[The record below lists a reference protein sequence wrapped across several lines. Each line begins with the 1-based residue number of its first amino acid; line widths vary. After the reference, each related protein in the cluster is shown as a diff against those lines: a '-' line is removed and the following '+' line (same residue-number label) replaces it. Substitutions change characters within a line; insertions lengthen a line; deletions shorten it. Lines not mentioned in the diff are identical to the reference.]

1 MGSRSQYVTQGGRAA
16 LQRLAKAYEAT
27 LAAKL
32 ATMSPDAV
40 AAWREQEEVFISRWA
55 EELDKIGDRGVEY
68 EMMLDIQ
75 LINRSAAK
83 ARRGEKK

>member
-1 MGSRSQYVTQGGRAA
+1 MGSRSHYITQGGRAA
-16 LQRLAKAYEAT
+16 LQRLADAYKAT
-27 LAAKL
+27 LAVRL

-55 EELDKIGDRGVEY
+55 GELDKIGDRGVEY